1 MIMNGNV
8 TITEIIVNFWKLNAN
23 NWFMIRIN
31 IYDQQTVDNIYR
43 SAGGS
48 G

>member
-1 MIMNGNV
+1 MIINGNV
-8 TITEIIVNFWKLNAN
+8 TIIEIIVNFWKLKAN
-23 NWFMIRIN
+23 NSLMIRIN
-31 IYDQQTVDNIYR
+31 IYDQQTLDNIYR